1 MTASVANKPPET
13 TPVSPRVLDHKA
25 FRRRLITDPRRR
37 SQLLD
42 QFMVNPDRFCERQGL
57 EILKDDIRTTIGVTS
72 FDGLPVV
79 VKRYN
84 GRNSMY
90 RVKRAFRQSRAEHC
104 YHNGYRLMAC
114 GIATPMP
121 IAAVEERFGP
131 IHRRSWFLSE
141 HVPGPTL
148 NDWFANRDSLEDKD
162 SSIVTQ
168 VADCFARM
176 KRSMIGHG
184 DTKDT
189 NWLVHKD
196 RVYLIDLDAM
206 RVYRNPTLHEQRLRK
221 DKARFLRNFD
231 DSPTI
236 RQRFDDVLS
245 PIVDP

>member
-1 MTASVANKPPET
+1 MQAMTTN
-13 TPVSPRVLDHKA
+13 VLDHKA
-25 FRRRLITDPRRR
+25 LRRRLITDRRRR
-37 SQLLD
+37 SALLD

-57 EILKDDIRTTIGVTS
+57 EILKDDYRTTIGITS
-72 FDGLPVV
+72 FDGIPVV

-84 GRNSMY
+84 GRNMMY
-90 RVKRAFRQSRAEHC
+90 RVKRAFRRSRAEHC
-104 YHNGYRLMAC
+104 YYNGYRLIAC
-114 GIATPMP
+114 GIPTPVP

-131 IHRRSWFLSE
+131 IHRRSWFLAE

-148 NDWFANRDSLEDKD
+148 NDWFANRQTLNSEDNA
-162 SSIVTQ
+162 IITQ

-176 KRSMIGHG
+176 KRAMIGHG

-189 NWLVHKD
+189 NWLVHKG

-206 RVYRNPTLHEQRLRK
+206 RVYRHSTLHEQRLKK

-231 DSPTI
+231 NAPEI

-245 PIVDP
+245 PIVDA